1 MASLSGIASM
11 ARLRPERAGPIR
23 AHCSSTVPA
32 PSGHRV
38 NRQVAIGWPGSP
50 TAQANRRGSSHSI
63 TVLTVSHAPRY
74 SLALRP
80 ANRQPRA
87 GPVTPS
93 SQATSCSSPLSPG
106 IRKIS
111 LTRGHT
117 RSGGA
122 SM

>member
-1 MASLSGIASM
+1 MA
-11 ARLRPERAGPIR
+11 
-23 AHCSSTVPA
+23 
-32 PSGHRV
+32 
-38 NRQVAIGWPGSP
+38 GSP
-50 TAQANRRGSSHSI
+50 TAHAKQRGSSHST
-63 TVLTVSHAPRY
+63 TVLTVSQLPRAA
-74 SLALRP
+74 LALRP
-80 ANRQPRA
+80 VNRQPTA

-106 IRKIS
+106 IRKMS